1 MNEAQKRVQ
10 TVKAVDAGLI
20 PVVVKQG
27 YYNLLKKEI
36 TEKNVSDFKSFNLT
50 QEILK
55 FYDENKSHLRGKP
68 RRALEKIIETIELYE
83 GKREL
88 PIEIKQKVVV
98 EKTVAP
104 VFASSPPAPPEEDKF
119 DPFYDIPF

>member
-1 MNEAQKRVQ
+1 
-10 TVKAVDAGLI
+10 
-20 PVVVKQG
+20 
-27 YYNLLKKEI
+27 LLKKDI

-55 FYDENKSHLRGKP
+55 FYDENKSQLRGKP

-88 PIEIKQKVVV
+88 PVEIKAKVVV
-98 EKTVAP
+98 DKPVAP
-104 VFASSPPAPPEEDKF
+104 ILVSSPPMPAIEI
-119 DPFYDIPF
+119 DPFDDIPF